1 MGFRDGVGMVM
12 DYFNVS
18 EDFGGDGVD
27 LVDTLEVETI
37 AKLGIFTMTYD
48 ENDLGTDFTLKKDN
62 YVRALGVVS
71 WHIYKNIMG
80 SIVDAYFNFTW
91 KFYRGHVN
99 STGYMDIKILDD
111 TMIVDM
117 WLAIDHQNA
126 STPMDYR
133 DATGGIGIINGF
145 NDEIVDAPFTQGW
158 WEVSSPHGGY
168 VCVWNMDLERE
179 ISAVLFDD
187 DMKAEDHDNAEPG
200 LFGRTG
206 GIFFNLAHFQ
216 LSYGNI
222 SIYPLASN
230 VDNVAEGICQ
240 NVTFPLMITPAVQ
253 HSPTIWVDKEVDKEF
268 AGPGEMVTYTIH
280 LNNTGDETSPS
291 IWINDTLPSDV
302 TFSSHDADVSSTT
315 SSYFVGFS
323 RIGQDLFFE
332 FSAIPP
338 GEHSFQIV
346 VTVNGGV
353 GEGLIV
359 TNWVY
364 CNFLNQ
370 NMRSMPESS
379 ASASFETLGVSY
391 PNVQMEKVVDKI
403 FAQAGEDLQYTIFF
417 NNLGGV
423 AAETVWINDTL
434 PPEVTYVSDSSASE
448 GGVKTGDHNW
458 TFSNVSPGLHS
469 FVINVT
475 LNPGAN
481 GTIVRNF
488 VHMNYTAAGGVDMPG
503 SSDWANMTLIT
514 RMVLKPGWNF
524 ISIPYIQSE
533 SDILD
538 VLSSIEGSY
547 NAVQWYDC
555 TDSKKHWKHNKKG
568 KPFGNDLSHL
578 TEKKGFWIHITGPGD
593 AYFSYKGVPPS
604 VNQSIQIHKG
614 WNQVGFPSLASKV
627 RTVGLNNLIFD
638 TEIDCIWWYNATA
651 ATWHSMDLGD
661 EFVPGIGY
669 WIHSK
674 VDKVWDVPL

>member
-1 MGFRDGVGMVM
+1 
-12 DYFNVS
+12 
-18 EDFGGDGVD
+18 
-27 LVDTLEVETI
+27 
-37 AKLGIFTMTYD
+37 
-48 ENDLGTDFTLKKDN
+48 
-62 YVRALGVVS
+62 
-71 WHIYKNIMG
+71 
-80 SIVDAYFNFTW
+80 
-91 KFYRGHVN
+91 
-99 STGYMDIKILDD
+99 
-111 TMIVDM
+111 
-117 WLAIDHQNA
+117 
-126 STPMDYR
+126 
-133 DATGGIGIINGF
+133 
-145 NDEIVDAPFTQGW
+145 
-158 WEVSSPHGGY
+158 
-168 VCVWNMDLERE
+168 
-179 ISAVLFDD
+179 
-187 DMKAEDHDNAEPG
+187 
-200 LFGRTG
+200 
-206 GIFFNLAHFQ
+206 
-216 LSYGNI
+216 
-222 SIYPLASN
+222 
-230 VDNVAEGICQ
+230 
-240 NVTFPLMITPAVQ
+240 
-253 HSPTIWVDKEVDKEF
+253 
-268 AGPGEMVTYTIH
+268 
-280 LNNTGDETSPS
+280 
-291 IWINDTLPSDV
+291 
-302 TFSSHDADVSSTT
+302 
-315 SSYFVGFS
+315 
-323 RIGQDLFFE
+323 
-332 FSAIPP
+332 
-338 GEHSFQIV
+338 
-346 VTVNGGV
+346 
-353 GEGLIV
+353 
-359 TNWVY
+359 
-364 CNFLNQ
+364 
-370 NMRSMPESS
+370 
-379 ASASFETLGVSY
+379 
-391 PNVQMEKVVDKI
+391 MEKVVDKI

-555 TDSKKHWKHNKKG
+555 TDSGKHWKHNKKG